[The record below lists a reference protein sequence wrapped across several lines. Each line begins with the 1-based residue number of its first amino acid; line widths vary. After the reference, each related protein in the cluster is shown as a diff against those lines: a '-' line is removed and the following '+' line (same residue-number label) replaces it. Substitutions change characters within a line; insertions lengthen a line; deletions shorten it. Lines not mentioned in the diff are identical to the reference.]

1 LKIFIAYK
9 RFNTY
14 FFVSSFDSQLLLRHL
29 NLRHGV
35 VADVILASVVT
46 EFDFVEVLRVVKET
60 LGGGKATGNERCK
73 RAGGDSNTKSDAHC
87 S

>member
-35 VADVILASVVT
+35 VADVILASVVS
-46 EFDFVEVLRVVKET
+46 EFDFVEVLRVVK
-60 LGGGKATGNERCK
+60 
-73 RAGGDSNTKSDAHC
+73 
-87 S
+87 